1 MKKTFSYLSSYKKVI
16 AVIFLLVF
24 IQALSQLFLPTL
36 MGDIVDNGVV
46 AGDVPYIWKIGFVM
60 LLVTLAGVLVT
71 VLSSYYT
78 ARVATGFSRDLRE
91 AIFTHVS
98 KFTLN
103 EFDKMGTASLITRT
117 TNDVNQ
123 IQQATIMI
131 LRMVLMAPFMLVGG
145 LIMALSKDA
154 KLSMTILLV
163 LPFIVGI
170 IFLIMKK
177 AMPLFQAVQKRLD
190 QLNRVFREN
199 LTGMNV
205 IRAFTREPS
214 ERERLKKA
222 NFELMDVSIRVN
234 KIMALASPTMM
245 LFMNLTIVFV
255 IWFGG
260 FRIEGG
266 NMEIGDLMAFIQ
278 YVMLIMSALIM
289 ASMIFVIIPRAT
301 VSANRIRDVLELE
314 RAKISEGNSS
324 IDANQTELKFKNVY
338 FHYQGSDE
346 SALTNISF
354 TSKKGETTA
363 IIGGTGSGK
372 TTLVNLIPRF
382 YEANSGEIYI
392 NQVNIKDTQIE
403 TLRNKIGLVPQKAM
417 IFSGTVF
424 ENISYGKPNATLEEV
439 KHAAKTAQA
448 ADFIESLEDGYDT
461 YLEQGGSN
469 LSGGQ
474 KQRLSIARA
483 LVRNPDIYIFDDSFS
498 ALDYRTD
505 AKLRKALEPE
515 IKEST
520 VIIVGQRV
528 SSVRN
533 ADQILVLDKGQI
545 VGKGTHDELIKENEI
560 YQEIVDSQFDE
571 GELA

>member
-1 MKKTFSYLSSYKKVI
+1 MKKTFSYLLNYKKI
-16 AVIFLLVF
+16 IGVIFLLVF

-36 MGDIVDNGVV
+36 MGNIVDNGVV
-46 AGDVPYIWKIGFVM
+46 VGNIPYIWKIGFIM
-60 LLVTLAGVLVT
+60 LIVTLVGVLVT
-71 VLSSYYT
+71 IISSYFT
-78 ARVATGFSRDLRE
+78 ARVATGFSKDLRE
-91 AIFTHVS
+91 VIFTHVS
-98 KFTLN
+98 DFSLN
-103 EFDKMGTASLITRT
+103 EFDKIGTASLITRT

-131 LRMVLMAPFMLVGG
+131 LRMVLMAPFMLIGG

-154 KLSMTILLV
+154 TLSLVILFALPLVVGTILLI
-163 LPFIVGI
+163 L
-170 IFLIMKK
+170 KK
-177 AMPLFQAVQKRLD
+177 AMPLFKKVQKRID

-205 IRAFTREPS
+205 IRAFTRESS
-214 ERERLKKA
+214 ERKRLNEA
-222 NFELMDVSIRVN
+222 NYGLMDVSVKVN
-234 KIMALASPTMM
+234 RIMALASPVMM
-245 LFMNLTIVFV
+245 LFMNITIVFI

-260 FRIEGG
+260 FRIEAG

-314 RAKISEGNSS
+314 KPQFTEGNKDLHNNLSEVS
-324 IDANQTELKFKNVY
+324 FENIK
-338 FHYQGSDE
+338 FHYPGAE
-346 SALTNISF
+346 EAALNNINF

-372 TTLVNLIPRF
+372 TTLLNLIPRF
-382 YEANSGEIYI
+382 YEATSGNIYV
-392 NQVNIKDTQIE
+392 NQVNIKE
-403 TLRNKIGLVPQKAM
+403 TKVEDLRQTIGLVPQKAI

-424 ENISYGKPNATLEEV
+424 ENISYGKPSATLAEV
-439 KHAAKTAQA
+439 KHAAKIAQA
-448 ADFIESLEDGYDT
+448 DSFIESLDDGYESH
-461 YLEQGGSN
+461 LEQGGTN

-483 LVRNPDIYIFDDSFS
+483 LIRQPDIYIFDDSFS
-498 ALDYRTD
+498 ALDYQTD
-505 AKLRKALEPE
+505 ANLRRALANET
-515 IKEST
+515 IDST

-533 ADQILVLDKGQI
+533 ANQIIVLDKGEI
-545 VGKGTHDELIKENEI
+545 VGKGTHDELIKGNEV
-560 YQEIVDSQFDE
+560 YKEIVASQFNE
-571 GELA
+571 GELV

>member
-314 RAKISEGNSS
+314 RAKISEGDSS
-324 IDANQTELKFKNVY
+324 IDANQIELKFKNVY

-346 SALTNISF
+346 AALTNISF

-424 ENISYGKPNATLEEV
+424 ENISYGKPHATLEEV
-439 KHAAKTAQA
+439 KHAANTAQA
-448 ADFIESLEDGYDT
+448 AEFIETLEDGYDT

-483 LVRNPDIYIFDDSFS
+483 LVRKSDIYIFDDSFS

-505 AKLRKALEPE
+505 SKLRKALEPE
-515 IKEST
+515 TKEST

-533 ADQILVLDKGQI
+533 ADQILVLDKGEI

>member
-1 MKKTFSYLSSYKKVI
+1 MKKTFSYLSSYKKII

-314 RAKISEGNSS
+314 RAKISEGDSS

-448 ADFIESLEDGYDT
+448 ADFIESLEDGYNT

>member
-1 MKKTFSYLSSYKKVI
+1 
-16 AVIFLLVF
+16 
-24 IQALSQLFLPTL
+24 
-36 MGDIVDNGVV
+36 
-46 AGDVPYIWKIGFVM
+46 
-60 LLVTLAGVLVT
+60 
-71 VLSSYYT
+71 
-78 ARVATGFSRDLRE
+78 
-91 AIFTHVS
+91 
-98 KFTLN
+98 
-103 EFDKMGTASLITRT
+103 
-117 TNDVNQ
+117 
-123 IQQATIMI
+123 
-131 LRMVLMAPFMLVGG
+131 
-145 LIMALSKDA
+145 
-154 KLSMTILLV
+154 
-163 LPFIVGI
+163 
-170 IFLIMKK
+170 
-177 AMPLFQAVQKRLD
+177 
-190 QLNRVFREN
+190 
-199 LTGMNV
+199 
-205 IRAFTREPS
+205 
-214 ERERLKKA
+214 
-222 NFELMDVSIRVN
+222 
-234 KIMALASPTMM
+234 
-245 LFMNLTIVFV
+245 IVFV

-346 SALTNISF
+346 SALTNISI

-363 IIGGTGSGK
+363 IIGGTGSRK
-372 TTLVNLIPRF
+372 TTLINLIPIF
-382 YEANSGEIYI
+382 NEANNGEIYSK
-392 NQVNIKDTQIE
+392 QVHIKDTQIE
-403 TLRNKIGLVPQKAM
+403 ILRNKIGLVPQKAM
-417 IFSGTVF
+417 IVSGTVF

-448 ADFIESLEDGYDT
+448 ADFIESLEDGYNT

-571 GELA
+571 GELASEKIKLQEKEQQKK

>member
-16 AVIFLLVF
+16 VVIFLLVF

-46 AGDVPYIWKIGFVM
+46 AGNIPYIWKIGFVM

-103 EFDKMGTASLITRT
+103 EFDKVGTASLITRT

-131 LRMVLMAPFMLVGG
+131 LRMVLLAPFMLIGG

-154 KLSMTILLV
+154 KLSMTILIV
-163 LPFIVGI
+163 LPFIVGTI
-170 IFLIMKK
+170 LLILKK
-177 AMPLFQAVQKRLD
+177 AMPLFKAVQKRLD
-190 QLNRVFREN
+190 QLNKVFREN

-214 ERERLKKA
+214 ERERLNKA
-222 NFELMDVSIRVN
+222 NFGLMDVSVRVN
-234 KIMALASPTMM
+234 QIMALASPTMM
-245 LFMNLTIVFV
+245 LFMNLTIVFI

-260 FRIEGG
+260 FRIEAG
-266 NMEIGDLMAFIQ
+266 NMQIGDLMAFIQ

-301 VSANRIRDVLELE
+301 VSANRIREVLELE
-314 RAKISEGNSS
+314 RAKIPEGNSTL
-324 IDANQTELKFKNVY
+324 DANQSEVKFEEVEFY
-338 FHYQGSDE
+338 YQGSE
-346 SALTNISF
+346 EAALTNISF

-363 IIGGTGSGK
+363 IIGGTGSSK

-382 YEANSGEIYI
+382 YEATSGEIYI
-392 NQVNIKDTQIE
+392 NGVNIKKTQIE
-403 TLRNKIGLVPQKAM
+403 ELRNKIGLVPQKAM

-439 KHAAKTAQA
+439 KHAAQIAQA
-448 ADFIESLEDGYDT
+448 SGFIDLLEGGYDT
-461 YLEQGGSN
+461 ELEQGGAN

-474 KQRLSIARA
+474 RQRLSIARA
-483 LVRNPDIYIFDDSFS
+483 IVRRPDIYIFDDSFS
-498 ALDYRTD
+498 ALDFRTD
-505 AKLRKALEPE
+505 ANLRKALEGE
-515 IKEST
+515 TKEST
-520 VIIVGQRV
+520 IIIVGQRV
-528 SSVRN
+528 SSIRF
-533 ADQILVLDKGQI
+533 ADQILVLDKGKI
-545 VGKGTHDELIKENEI
+545 VGKGTHDELMKVNEI
-560 YQEIVDSQFDE
+560 YQEIVKSQFDE
-571 GELA
+571 GELE

>member
-1 MKKTFSYLSSYKKVI
+1 
-16 AVIFLLVF
+16 
-24 IQALSQLFLPTL
+24 
-36 MGDIVDNGVV
+36 
-46 AGDVPYIWKIGFVM
+46 
-60 LLVTLAGVLVT
+60 
-71 VLSSYYT
+71 
-78 ARVATGFSRDLRE
+78 
-91 AIFTHVS
+91 
-98 KFTLN
+98 
-103 EFDKMGTASLITRT
+103 
-117 TNDVNQ
+117 
-123 IQQATIMI
+123 
-131 LRMVLMAPFMLVGG
+131 APFMLVGG

-266 NMEIGDLMAFIQ
+266 NMEIGDLMALIQ

-392 NQVNIKDTQIE
+392 NQVNIKDTQRE

-448 ADFIESLEDGYDT
+448 ADFIESLEDGYNT

-545 VGKGTHDELIKENEI
+545 VGKG
-560 YQEIVDSQFDE
+560 
-571 GELA
+571 

>member
-448 ADFIESLEDGYDT
+448 ADFIESLEDGYNT

>member
-1 MKKTFSYLSSYKKVI
+1 MKKTFSYLLSYKKVI

-46 AGDVPYIWKIGFVM
+46 VGDVPYIWKIGFVM

-190 QLNRVFREN
+190 HLNRVFREN

-245 LFMNLTIVFV
+245 LFMNLTIVLV

-314 RAKISEGNSS
+314 RAKISEGDSS
-324 IDANQTELKFKNVY
+324 IDTNQTELKFKNIY
-338 FHYQGSDE
+338 FHHQGSDE
-346 SALTNISF
+346 SALANISF

-448 ADFIESLEDGYDT
+448 AEFIESLEDGYDT

-483 LVRNPDIYIFDDSFS
+483 LVRNPDVYIFDDSFS

-505 AKLRKALEPE
+505 AKLRKALGPE